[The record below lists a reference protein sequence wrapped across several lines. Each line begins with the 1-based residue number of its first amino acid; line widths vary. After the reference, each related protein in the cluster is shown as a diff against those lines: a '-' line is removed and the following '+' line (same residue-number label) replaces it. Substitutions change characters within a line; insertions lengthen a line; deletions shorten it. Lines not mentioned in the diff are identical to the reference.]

1 MDINENIKIEFIK
14 KAKILLE
21 NDPFININDLLS
33 EHNVIPATR
42 VPRPSP
48 DEIEA
53 AGYKHDGHGNII
65 GKRFG
70 KILKGSSSGK
80 GAALATG
87 TKWYKV
93 SNLNIEGYRSTSCG
107 TWGVKTHILVFALV
121 HRRWPRQG
129 YVIDHIDNDTL
140 NNHPD
145 NLREITHHENNPH
158 IKLKSFNY
166 SETTKKIN
174 DDDGQ
179 GRLDEFFE

>member
-1 MDINENIKIEFIK
+1 MDTNETIKIEFIE

-21 NDPFININDLLS
+21 NNPFISINDLLS

-53 AGYKHDGHGNII
+53 AGYRHAGHGNII

-70 KILKGSSSGK
+70 KILKGGSKGK
-80 GAALATG
+80 KAALSNG

-93 SNLNIEGYRSTSCG
+93 SNLCIEGYRSTGGKWSIQ
-107 TWGVKTHILVFALV
+107 THILVFALV

-145 NLREITHHENNPH
+145 NLRETTHHENNPH

-174 DDDGQ
+174 SESQ
-179 GRLDEFFE
+179 GTLEGFFV